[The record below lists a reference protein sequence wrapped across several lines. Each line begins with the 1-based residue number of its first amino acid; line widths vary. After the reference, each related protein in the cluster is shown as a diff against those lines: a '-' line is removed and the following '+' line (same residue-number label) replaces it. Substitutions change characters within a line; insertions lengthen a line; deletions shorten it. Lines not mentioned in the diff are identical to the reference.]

1 MVEQPT
7 IHTHTHIYTCIC
19 TCTHT
24 RSGATPFR
32 GRERQYRRDARCV
45 TGAGSAPLSEV
56 MISCAPQG
64 RRWSPRRSCAAPEV
78 CCYLGIDYRVP
89 SAHDSWRRR
98 LLHGGGRSRASRSVL
113 LALPSPSARGRGADR
128 PLPLRR
134 EDRQRH
140 RLHGRRLK
148 ARWNPRRLRALAFR
162 REQTFD
168 LERIRRG
175 AEALRLQVLGR
186 WKSKRAL

>member
-1 MVEQPT
+1 M
-7 IHTHTHIYTCIC
+7 HTHTHIYTCIC

-89 SAHDSWRRR
+89 SAHDS
-98 LLHGGGRSRASRSVL
+98 
-113 LALPSPSARGRGADR
+113 RGAAAFFMEAGDLGPR
-128 PLPLRR
+128 GLFSWPSHRR
-134 EDRQRH
+134 APT
-140 RLHGRRLK
+140 G
-148 ARWNPRRLRALAFR
+148 
-162 REQTFD
+162 
-168 LERIRRG
+168 G
-175 AEALRLQVLGR
+175 APTGLFLCDVKTDSVTVCMGAD
-186 WKSKRAL
+186 